1 MFIPEATFLVLVL
14 VLGAMAGTLIVRATR
29 FSGKK

>member
-1 MFIPEATFLVLVL
+1 MFIPEVTFLVL

>member
-1 MFIPEATFLVLVL
+1 MFIPEATFL